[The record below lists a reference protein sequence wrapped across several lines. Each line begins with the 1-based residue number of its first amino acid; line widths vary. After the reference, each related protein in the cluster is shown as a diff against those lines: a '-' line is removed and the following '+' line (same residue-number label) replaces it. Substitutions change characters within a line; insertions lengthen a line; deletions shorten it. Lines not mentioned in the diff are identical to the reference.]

1 MSRSGIHS
9 LLFSVA
15 LKQRLIIPQARRF
28 PGFLALLLSLLL
40 VVGLL
45 PSCTRRQR
53 VAPKDTSTIKVGYFG
68 DLSGPTYNFG
78 QSAINGVLM
87 AVGEINRTGGI
98 DGRKL
103 DVVIEDDQGS
113 PERAANLVSKLV
125 GQDKV
130 VAVIAG
136 GASGSSLAAA
146 PRALAAKVPMISP
159 SATDPAVTRT
169 GAYIFRICYIDT
181 FQGEV
186 MARFSTHALQ
196 ATKAAIL
203 VDFNNPY
210 SRGLSDFFEMSFT
223 KLGGQIVSKQSYAQ
237 GDPDYRG
244 QLSTIKAAQPDV
256 VYVPGYYGD
265 VGLIARQARQLG
277 LTQPLLGGDGWDA
290 PELWELGRDALNGS
304 YISDHYSVED
314 PSPKIQEF
322 VSNYKLLY
330 GNLSPDAH
338 AALGYDAMR
347 FLAEAIQRAATT
359 DGEKLRAAL
368 AQTKNFAGVT
378 GVISMD
384 ADRNAV
390 KPAVVLKLQD
400 TRYVYQETIK
410 PE

>member
-1 MSRSGIHS
+1 
-9 LLFSVA
+9 
-15 LKQRLIIPQARRF
+15 
-28 PGFLALLLSLLL
+28 LLL
-40 VVGLL
+40 VVGL
-45 PSCTRRQR
+45 PSCKRRQE
-53 VAPKDTSTIKVGYFG
+53 VVQKDTSTIKVGYFG

-87 AVGEINRTGGI
+87 AAEEINRTGGI

-125 GQDKV
+125 GEDKV

-136 GASGSSLAAA
+136 GASSSSLAAA
-146 PRALAAKVPMISP
+146 PRALAAKVPMISS

-169 GAYIFRICYIDT
+169 GAYIFRVCYTDT

-210 SRGLSDFFEMSFT
+210 SRGLSEFFEMSFT

-265 VGLIARQARQLG
+265 VGLIAKQARQLG

-304 YISDHYSVED
+304 YISNHYSVED
-314 PSPKIQEF
+314 PSPEIQRF
-322 VSNYKLLY
+322 VINYKLLY
-330 GNLSPDAH
+330 GNLAPDAH

-347 FLAEAIQRAATT
+347 FLAEAIQRAGTT
-359 DGEKLRAAL
+359 EGQKLRDSLAA
-368 AQTKNFAGVT
+368 TKNFAGVT
-378 GVISMD
+378 GIISMD

-390 KPAVVLKLQD
+390 KPAVVLKLED
-400 TRYVYQETIK
+400 TKYIYQETIK